1 MKIEEI
7 NDEKL
12 EEIEKT
18 IKCLLRHIFK
28 ASIYFDLII
37 IFAYISSLPGNG
49 FFAYISVMFV
59 VPLIVSVWM
68 AFEQKK
74 KFERKINN
82 LRFKMI

>member
-1 MKIEEI
+1 MKIEEA

-28 ASIYFDLII
+28 AFIYFDLII
-37 IFAYISSLPGNG
+37 IFAYISTLGNG
-49 FFAYISVMFV
+49 FFAYISMMLA
-59 VPLIVSVWM
+59 VPLIVNVWM